1 MTRFLWCRRPSL
13 ASEWAVPRFCMRALF
28 FVRQRRWHLNS
39 FPSDE
44 ILNTCANRC
53 TLSTDSGPRLDF
65 TFTWIL
71 IRLCTNRVLAKKEV
85 LFCNEWEVIR
95 RMPDRCRWKWVKW
108 VNGLSPAECHL
119 ATLSLSGL
127 QKSNDILATIEF
139 DGVSKT
145 LTHHRIHLKCSK
157 ISQMNPST
165 HSFQNM
171 C

>member
-1 MTRFLWCRRPSL
+1 MNLSQVAERPYWQMTRFLWCRRPSL

-127 QKSNDILATIEF
+127 QKSNNILGW
-139 DGVSKT
+139 DG
-145 LTHHRIHLKCSK
+145 LHQL
-157 ISQMNPST
+157 M
-165 HSFQNM
+165 
-171 C
+171 